1 MRTTKQLGIALGV
14 LLASGSALAQAEP
27 GQDEPLSPYDA
38 EASEPVAAD
47 EARAPEPRRIVKE
60 AALRHVPPTEAKAQ
74 EQVRLLAVIEAAWIE
89 DGLVAY
95 YREPGETEYK
105 EIDFERSSA
114 GGYFAR
120 IPGRDVGRE
129 GVEYYIAG
137 RKGALHF
144 ASSEFPH
151 RVRVE
156 PKTEDRWIEVEK
168 QRLGDRRYAVDASLG
183 MLDFGSTHGRDRYV
197 EGHLDWSHLLVDNL
211 YSIHLGFGFLEGKTP
226 EGTMD
231 GALVEKAGVRYGYG
245 GIRYRLRDKV
255 WFDSK
260 AMMGFGQDGFAVG
273 VGGALTLGND
283 WRTAVT
289 VGAEAMTE
297 LSYKAWLRLQWDTVP
312 GVLMSATVATTNQP
326 NAKIDAGS
334 YVEYKERYPLSRS
347 FEIAGTASFG
357 SRGNRPGGFGG
368 GVHSRYMF

>member
-1 MRTTKQLGIALGV
+1 MRTIRQLCIALGI
-14 LLASGSALAQAEP
+14 LLVSVSAVAQAQP
-27 GQDEPLSPYDA
+27 GQDEPISPYDSTA
-38 EASEPVAAD
+38 ESGEDDVAQPPRPVRMAEKAF
-47 EARAPEPRRIVKE
+47 
-60 AALRHVPPTEAKAQ
+60 LRHVPPTEAASRKAI
-74 EQVRLLAVIEAAWIE
+74 RLLAVIEAAWIE
-89 DGLVAY
+89 DGLIAY
-95 YREPGETEYK
+95 YRIPGEDAYK
-105 EIDFERSSA
+105 EVDFERSSA

-120 IPGRDVGRE
+120 IPGSDVGRE

-137 RKGALHF
+137 RKSALHF
-144 ASSEFPH
+144 ASAQLPH

-156 PKTEDRWIEVEK
+156 PRSKDRWIEVEK
-168 QRLGDRRYAVDASLG
+168 QRLGERRYAVAASLG
-183 MLDFGSTHGRDRYV
+183 MLDFGSTHGSDRYLQ
-197 EGHLDWSHLLVDNL
+197 GHLDWSHLLVDNL

-226 EGTMD
+226 EGTME

-245 GIRYRLRDKV
+245 GVRYRLRDKV

-260 AMMGFGQDGFAVG
+260 AMMGFGQDGFAIG

-326 NAKIDAGS
+326 DAKIDAGS
-334 YVEYKERYPLSRS
+334 YVEFKVRYPLSES
-347 FEIAGTASFG
+347 FELAGTASFA

-368 GVHSRYMF
+368 GLQSRYMF